1 MRPFLTGCGAAC
13 AAPVSELTGTLT
25 PAADTRQNWTSA
37 HAHAPAHHH
46 AGNLNGTDD
55 ACHGVC
61 LPSDEVVLFYHRE
74 STMSIEHNVY
84 TLFFVAMPHKRVG
97 AVAMSFRQSQW
108 QILKF
113 FPDVN

>member
-1 MRPFLTGCGAAC
+1 
-13 AAPVSELTGTLT
+13 
-25 PAADTRQNWTSA
+25 
-37 HAHAPAHHH
+37 
-46 AGNLNGTDD
+46 
-55 ACHGVC
+55 
-61 LPSDEVVLFYHRE
+61 
-74 STMSIEHNVY
+74 MSIDHHVY